1 MELIKDNWNKSDIDE
16 FNIYLKTF
24 SKGTEK
30 AEWEQRIINTKMPCI
45 AVPSEK
51 VRQIVRAIAK
61 GNYISFIDLWPWD
74 NATTTFIVG
83 GLICKIKDFD
93 TQKKY
98 LVKYSKC
105 ADNWATIDTIK
116 PKITDKNR
124 QKYVEFAS
132 ECVKSDHTFARRLGV
147 ILLLKA
153 LDDSTINKTIEV
165 IKSLYGEKEYY
176 VNMAVAWL
184 TAECFTKYKDKTILL
199 FENGQL
205 NKFVNN
211 KAISKCHDSFR
222 VSDSD
227 KILLKEYRI
236 K

>member
-1 MELIKDNWNKSDIDE
+1 MELIKDNWTKLDIEE
-16 FNIYLKTF
+16 FNIFLKTF
-24 SKGTEK
+24 SKGNEK

-51 VRQIVRAIAK
+51 VRQIVRTIAK

-98 LVKYSKC
+98 LVKYSNC

-116 PKITDKNR
+116 PKITDRNR

-132 ECVKSDHTFARRLGV
+132 ECVKSDHTFVRRLGV

-153 LDDSTINKTIEV
+153 LDDSTINETIEV
-165 IKSLYGEKEYY
+165 IKSLYSEKEYY

-184 TAECFTKYKDKTILL
+184 TAECFTKHKDKTILL
-199 FENGQL
+199 FENGLL

-211 KAISKCHDSFR
+211 KTISKCHDSFR

-227 KILLKEYRI
+227 KFALKNFRI